1 MTEISITTK
10 HKTLHRGL
18 DDSGCIFY
26 STAAAFLIEE
36 HSVERLTNIANA
48 ADVLLRVTRNPPMHA
63 EYGGDQWRN

>member
-18 DDSGCIFY
+18 DVFDSGCIFY

-36 HSVERLTNIANA
+36 PFSRAPNQYSQRRWCPTPGN
-48 ADVLLRVTRNPPMHA
+48 T
-63 EYGGDQWRN
+63 